1 MVDSAQNTN
10 SLTKSFL
17 SVLNISTSIQISM
30 RMDDVAL
37 ECMMGEAVEIVP
49 YFNNVHLAVVA
60 GLNGGNVLTSLVFL
74 VKHWLQ
80 ELGKPRLSV

>member
-1 MVDSAQNTN
+1 
-10 SLTKSFL
+10 
-17 SVLNISTSIQISM
+17 M

-80 ELGKPRLSV
+80 ELGKPRLSVRLSQRMYWWCRSVCSRK